1 MKPLVDLNKGVKCSS
16 STLLWS
22 VGWWQ
27 VGGRAASASSVSRSN
42 IICPQWEVNE
52 NWGEPATELVWRV
65 EGKFIFKYTWF
76 WSADLSD
83 LSAFKH
89 LVSKLKDQKSD
100 VMNLVGWF
108 DVWSVGWNPVHDLI
122 ITCNTF
128 FKTIRLCVPEGEQLM
143 VKHNKA
149 CWMNGSWLVGSSA
162 GLHKFYWT
170 DLNQTWMEVG
180 SRSQNRPLKLL
191 VQIQIKRWIQGLF
204 THFH

>member
-1 MKPLVDLNKGVKCSS
+1 MWFVSFWTWSRGLFGSVLLVLTSLLKPLCSAVKPLVDLNKGVKCSS

-65 EGKFIFKYTWF
+65 EGKWIFKYTWF
-76 WSADLSD
+76 WSADLSE

-128 FKTIRLCVPEGEQLM
+128 IRPDFVFL
-143 VKHNKA
+143 KA
-149 CWMNGSWLVGSSA
+149 NSWWWNTTRRAGWMDLGWLVLQPDYTNS
-162 GLHKFYWT
+162 T
-170 DLNQTWMEVG
+170 E
-180 SRSQNRPLKLL
+180 R
-191 VQIQIKRWIQGLF
+191 I
-204 THFH
+204 